1 MDILAPVP
9 KTPSKLVPPVLILLT
24 IELKLSSLQIQESP
38 QNKISR
44 RMILLDSVN
53 LLPSYPSFTALS
65 PHLLPYLHI
74 VNAPYPIINVPYP
87 FINAPYPLHIHN
99 PLI

>member
-9 KTPSKLVPPVLILLT
+9 KTPSKPVPPVLILLT

-44 RMILLDSVN
+44 RMIPLLHKPS
-53 LLPSYPSFTALS
+53 PSYPSFTTFLS
-65 PHLLPYLHI
+65 FTSLPTHLLPY
-74 VNAPYPIINVPYP
+74 APS
-87 FINAPYPLHIHN
+87 
-99 PLI
+99 